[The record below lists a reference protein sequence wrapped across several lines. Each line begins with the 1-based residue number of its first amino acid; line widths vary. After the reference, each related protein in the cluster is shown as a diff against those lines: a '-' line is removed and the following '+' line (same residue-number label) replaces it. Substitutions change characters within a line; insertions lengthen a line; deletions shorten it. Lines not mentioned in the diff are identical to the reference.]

1 MESRMFKN
9 YNTQYT
15 TSLMLGSMLAF
26 GTTYGYADNGLQTMT
41 FEQSSLYL
49 QDIQN
54 AKEQNEI
61 IPLIQQS
68 SKLTKDLAFD
78 FLKVDKEMD
87 KKIDSFFASTLA
99 KDVEILDI

>member
-1 MESRMFKN
+1 MFKS

-15 TSLMLGSMLAF
+15 TNLLFGSLLVL
-26 GTTYGYADNGLQTMT
+26 GTTYGCADNGLQTMT
-41 FEQSSLYL
+41 FDQSLLYL

-54 AKEQNEI
+54 KKEQNEI

-68 SKLTKDLAFD
+68 SKLAKELAFD

-87 KKIDSFFASTLA
+87 KEIDSFFASTLA

>member
-1 MESRMFKN
+1 MFKS

-15 TSLMLGSMLAF
+15 TSLLFGSMLAF
-26 GTTYGYADNGLQTMT
+26 GTTYDYADNSLQTMT
-41 FEQSSLYL
+41 FNQSSLYS
-49 QDIQN
+49 QEIQN
-54 AKEQNEI
+54 EKEQNKI

-68 SKLTKDLAFD
+68 SKLAKELAFD

-87 KKIDSFFASTLA
+87 KEIDSFFASTLA